1 MSGAPFLVIPWQEDF
16 LRRLVF
22 QALED
27 TNADI
32 SRASFIFPHI
42 RPQRYLT
49 RLLRHERRVQR
60 PLILPDT
67 HTVSGLFSSLRAR
80 ILSRPLWNAGLLDRV
95 GLLLACAREE
105 RNVAGADRAS
115 PFLADARR
123 FFPWG
128 VRLASLF
135 EECFNQNVRPDNV
148 PYIEDQVSP
157 FAGMLLTRLR
167 QLFSRY
173 TAGLE
178 QREWTTPGYD
188 AFLTA
193 QWLREHASLPSGL
206 FSRGPVY
213 IAGFHILSGAEDVL
227 FRHLWEQRG
236 ARVIIH
242 ADPAVC
248 APRRETGPSSVAA
261 RAHWSCRA
269 FAQWAA
275 AWGTRLVPADFP
287 EDGPPPSSCAAP
299 ASGADTPTAPL
310 RPFTGRIRYF
320 QGFDLH
326 SQLAALQ
333 GELDERQPPP
343 ETPATAPSG
352 ENSARGGLA
361 PRQENAVANP
371 DGTDTE
377 TAYEDANPTSE
388 DGGSGRPGRAG
399 ETASLQDDGATDQA
413 GDTVVVLPDSRLLLP
428 VLHHLP
434 PTDINISMGYPLSRS
449 PLFRLV
455 NTVAGLQE
463 KRRETGYYWRDLVG
477 LIRHPYIK
485 MLRPEGDSIASP
497 APLRR
502 ELRRLERAL
511 REQGRAYAFPGEIL
525 EQAYTL
531 LGPEEMPSA
540 PALAL
545 LESLLAGALDGF
557 SGLRTPRDLGLA
569 LANLCDI
576 LRRHARHLWDRFP
589 IDAECLYRLTQ
600 SLIPELTQSQLAG
613 EEFPPQTLFAL
624 LRNLLEAERVPFD
637 ATPLVGMQVMGM
649 LETRLLSFR
658 RVIILD
664 AGEESL
670 PGLPAGDPLLPE
682 ILRPQ
687 LGLPLLHDREQV
699 AAYHF
704 FRLLAGADEILLF
717 WQEGGDAPGIQDQKR
732 KKSRFVEEL
741 LWEEEKNRGR
751 LLSSTG
757 RDGPL
762 TVLAGGISPIRREQQ
777 GIAVGPEERAL
788 LLERLRRPLSASL
801 LDSYLQCPLR
811 FYLEKV
817 TNLAETKEVRE
828 GEDPLLVGNLLHQT
842 LHECYARHI
851 DTALPGGPA
860 LADALGEDLAV
871 AFTANPA
878 FLERARALPAD
889 SFAMLALAGKKRLHD
904 FLLHQP
910 PVTVLALET
919 TLTLPFAAGGEGCA
933 LTGKMDRIDLRP
945 LLLPGQT
952 GEGETSLVTSG
963 IVIVDY
969 KTGRPPQTKAA
980 LWEDETLW
988 QRLSAWLNPPADST
1002 NAPRAEGE
1010 MPPFLHTSALDASLV
1025 PDPAPGCSR
1034 VSLPHGRGASL
1045 HCGASLSGTGN
1056 PAEADAL
1063 LDLLADRLDSL
1074 QLPLYLLLFHL
1085 AAEQGLLPPEL
1096 AAVSGTPP
1104 VQAVWVSLGDTGE
1117 ETPLFPESYSLEQ
1130 RLEIVKNRIPL
1141 LLVFLLRHMR
1151 ESGCH
1156 RPRPGQS
1163 CGWCSCEN
1171 VCIVMSETKIPA
1183 S

>member
-1 MSGAPFLVIPWQEDF
+1 MNGAPFLVVPWREDF
-16 LRRLVF
+16 LQRLVF

-27 TNADI
+27 TDTDI
-32 SRASFIFPHI
+32 SQATFIFPHI

-49 RLLRHERRVQR
+49 RILRRERRVRR
-60 PLILPDT
+60 PLVLPDM

-105 RNVAGADRAS
+105 RDVAGPDPAS

-167 QLFSRY
+167 QLFARY

-193 QWLREHASLPSGL
+193 QWLREHSSLPSGL
-206 FSRGPVY
+206 FSGGPVY

-227 FRHLWEQRG
+227 FRHLWEQCG

-242 ADPAVC
+242 ADPSVC
-248 APRRETGPSSVAA
+248 ENGQSSGAA
-261 RAHWSCRA
+261 KAHWSCRA

-275 AWGTRLVPADFP
+275 AYGTRLIPADFP
-287 EDGPPPSSCAAP
+287 KDGTHACPEDGPSPSPCAVSAR
-299 ASGADTPTAPL
+299 GADSRTAPL
-310 RPFTGRIRYF
+310 RFLAGRIRYF

-333 GELDERQPPP
+333 EELGGR
-343 ETPATAPSG
+343 ETPPDTSNAASFQ
-352 ENSARGGLA
+352 EKSARGGIA
-361 PRQENAVANP
+361 PRQESDAANP
-371 DGTDTE
+371 DGAETK

-388 DGGSGRPGRAG
+388 DGGPDKPGQTGGKATP
-399 ETASLQDDGATDQA
+399 EDDGAADQA

-455 NTVAGLQE
+455 DTVAGLQE
-463 KRRETGYYWRDLVG
+463 KRRETGYYWRDLVD

-485 MLRPEGDSIASP
+485 MLRPEGDNSAI

-540 PALAL
+540 STLAL
-545 LESLLAGALDGF
+545 LESLLVRALDGF
-557 SGLRTPRDLGLA
+557 SGLRTPRALGLA

-576 LRRHARHLWDRFP
+576 LRRHGRHLWDRFP

-600 SLIPELTQSQLAG
+600 SLIPELAQSQLAE
-613 EEFPPQTLFAL
+613 EEFPPQTLFAI

-658 RVIILD
+658 RVIVLD
-664 AGEESL
+664 AGEETL

-687 LGLPLLHDREQV
+687 LGLPPLHDREQV

-704 FRLLAGADEILLF
+704 FRLLAGADDILLF
-717 WQEGGDAPGIQDQKR
+717 WQEGGDAPGIQDKKR
-732 KKSRFVEEL
+732 KKSRFIEEL
-741 LWEEEKNRGR
+741 LWEEEKSRGR

-762 TVLAGGISPIRREQQ
+762 TVLAGGIAPIHKEQQ

-788 LLERLRRPLSASL
+788 LRERLRRPLSASL

-811 FYLEKV
+811 FYLEKIA
-817 TNLAETKEVRE
+817 NLAETASVRE

-842 LHECYARHI
+842 LHECYARRLG
-851 DTALPGGPA
+851 TSLPGGPA
-860 LADALGEDLAV
+860 LADALGEVLTTD
-871 AFTANPA
+871 FTDNPA

-904 FLLHQP
+904 FLMQQP
-910 PVTVLALET
+910 PATALALET
-919 TLTLPFAAGGEGCA
+919 TLTLPFPAGGEDCA

-945 LLLPGQT
+945 LLLPE
-952 GEGETSLVTSG
+952 GEGEAVTSLAASG

-969 KTGRPPQTKAA
+969 KTGRPPRTKAA
-980 LWEDETLW
+980 LWEDEALW
-988 QRLSAWLNPPADST
+988 QRLRSWLSANPPADST
-1002 NAPRAEGE
+1002 GTPIPPQIPRQEGD
-1010 MPPFLHTSALDASLV
+1010 MPPFSRMPTPDASI
-1025 PDPAPGCSR
+1025 SE
-1034 VSLPHGRGASL
+1034 
-1045 HCGASLSGTGN
+1045 SGN
-1056 PAEADAL
+1056 SAEADAL
-1063 LDLLADRLDSL
+1063 LNLLADRLDSL
-1074 QLPLYLLLFHL
+1074 QLPLYLFLFRL

-1096 AAVSGTPP
+1096 AAVSDAPP

-1130 RLEIVKNRIPL
+1130 RLEIVENRIPL

-1151 ESGCH
+1151 ESSRH
-1156 RPRPGQS
+1156 RPRPGQY
-1163 CGWCSCEN
+1163 CDWCSCAKL
-1171 VCIVMSETKIPA
+1171 CIVMSETKISA
-1183 S
+1183 C